1 MSPTATPPR
10 TRTNTRKFGR
20 RLLGSG
26 LLDNLAGPH
35 GVDRYLE
42 LVRPA
47 WTLRDPRAEV
57 LAVERQTED
66 SVTLTLRPNAAFEG
80 FEAGQFI
87 QIAVEI
93 DGVRRTRCYSPAG
106 SANQPGMLEL
116 TVKRHPDGL
125 VSEYINEHAKQGMV
139 VGLAQADGDFK
150 LPPRRPDHTLLIS
163 GGSGIT
169 PVLSMLRTLCD
180 EGHTGRVAFV
190 HFAPDPES
198 MLYADSLAEIVRRNP
213 NVTLLRAYTRG
224 AGGEMQGHL
233 EHKQLDAAIPD
244 FDAAQAFVCGPPGLI
259 EAAREIWA
267 TEGAEARL
275 HVESFLPPALAIRS
289 EGAEGVLRFAS
300 AGTELANDGRS
311 ILEQAEAAGLDP
323 MFGCR
328 MGICHSCTCR
338 KTAGSVRNLLSGE
351 VSSGE
356 DEDIQICVSAP
367 VGDVEIEL

>member
-1 MSPTATPPR
+1 MPRTATAPR
-10 TRTNTRKFGR
+10 TRTTTRKLGR

-26 LLDNLAGPH
+26 LFDNLAGPH

-57 LAVERQTED
+57 VAVERQTDD
-66 SVTLTLRPNAAFEG
+66 SVTLALRPNAAFKG

-87 QIAVEI
+87 QLAVEI
-93 DGVRRTRCYSPAG
+93 DGVRRTRCYSPSESVHA
-106 SANQPGMLEL
+106 PGLLEL

-125 VSEYINEHAKQGMV
+125 VSEYINKHAKP
-139 VGLAQADGDFK
+139 GLVMGLTQADGDFK
-150 LPPRRPDHTLLIS
+150 LPERRPDHTLLIS

-180 EGHTGRVAFV
+180 EGHTGRVSFV

-198 MLYADSLAEIVRRNP
+198 MLYADTLDEIVRTNP
-213 NVTLLRAYTRG
+213 KVTLLRAYTRV
-224 AGGEMQGHL
+224 AGGELQGHL
-233 EHKQLDAAIPD
+233 EHKQLSEAIPD
-244 FDAAQAFVCGPPGLI
+244 FATAEAFVCGPPGLI
-259 EAAREIWA
+259 ETARSIWA
-267 TEGAEARL
+267 TEDAETRL

-289 EGAEGVLRFAS
+289 DSAEGVLRFAS

-311 ILEQAEAAGLDP
+311 ILEQAEGAGLAP

-338 KTAGSVRNLLSGE
+338 KTAGAVRNLRSGE

-356 DEDIQICVSAP
+356 DEDIQICVSTP